1 MLRGVRSVYAMLSN
15 CLNNMF
21 LSYAERRKEKVKN
34 ESEAGAASTPSAA
47 DAQHHDDGAG
57 SGADGDNAPGTGKA
71 DAIRDVHPP
80 AQKYRL
86 TDQMKSIVWQ
96 LVMLSNECCRLENEK
111 K

>member
-1 MLRGVRSVYAMLSN
+1 MLSN